1 MIEEY
6 LKKEH
11 ASVAANNLEVL
22 QALVGE
28 TIKAVLD
35 NVPSGE
41 GWATVF
47 IFESG
52 NTFEQHNKGGFW
64 INNKEES
71 RAKLE
76 KYLEAF
82 RQEHENYKR
91 ISQLLAEI

>member
-11 ASVAANNLEVL
+11 ATTASNNREVL

-41 GWATVF
+41 GWTTML

-52 NTFEQHNKGGFW
+52 NTFAQHQKGGFW

-76 KYLEAF
+76 EYLEAF
-82 RQEHENYKR
+82 REKHENYKR
-91 ISQLLAEI
+91 VSQLLGEI